1 MKISFSIIFIL
12 TFFIFPPGIK
22 AQELNTPVKYDSTL
36 AKKLGADEY
45 GMKQYVMAF
54 LKKGPNRS
62 QDSTKRAE
70 IQKAHLKNIMRLA
83 AEGKLIVAGPFLDDT
98 DTQGIFIFNVGSIEE
113 AKKLTES
120 DPAVKAGV
128 LTMELH
134 PWYGPAILPEVLKL
148 NRKLEKRSIT
158 E

>member
-1 MKISFSIIFIL
+1 MVKSFLVVFIFSFIL
-12 TFFIFPPGIK
+12 FLPATN
-22 AQELNTPVKYDSTL
+22 AQESNETVGYDSTL
-36 AKKLGADEY
+36 AQKLGADEY

-54 LKKGPNRS
+54 LKKGHNRS

-83 AEGKLIVAGPFLDDT
+83 KEGKLIVAGPFLDDT
-98 DTQGIFIFNVGSIEE
+98 DIRGIFIFDVGTIEE

-120 DPAVKAGV
+120 DPAVKSGV

-148 NRKLEKRSIT
+148 NSKLEKKSVA

>member
-1 MKISFSIIFIL
+1 MIKSLSVIFIL
-12 TFFIFPPGIK
+12 TFILFSPCIK
-22 AQELNTPVKYDSTL
+22 AQESNNAVGYDSTL
-36 AKKLGADEY
+36 AQKLGADEY
-45 GMKQYVMAF
+45 GMKQYIMAF

-62 QDSTKRAE
+62 QDSTQRAE
-70 IQKAHLKNIMRLA
+70 IQKAHLKNIMKLA
-83 AEGKLIVAGPFLDDT
+83 AEGKLIVAGPFLDNT
-98 DTQGIFIFNVGSIEE
+98 DIRGIFIFNVGSIEE

-128 LTMELH
+128 LSMELH

-148 NRKLEKRSIT
+148 NRKLEKKSVA

>member
-1 MKISFSIIFIL
+1 MKKSFLITFLLSILIF
-12 TFFIFPPGIK
+12 FPNIN
-22 AQELNTPVKYDSTL
+22 AQDINNSYGYDSTL
-36 AKKLGADEY
+36 AQKLGADEY
-45 GMKQYVMAF
+45 GMKEYVMAF

-62 QDSTKRAE
+62 QDSTQRAE

-83 AEGKLIVAGPFLDDT
+83 VEGKLIVAGPFLDDK
-98 DTQGIFIFNVGSIEE
+98 DIRGIFIFDVESIDE

-128 LTMELH
+128 LKMELH

-148 NRKLEKRSIT
+148 NSKLEKKKVT
-158 E
+158 D

>member
-1 MKISFSIIFIL
+1 MRISFSITFILSFL
-12 TFFIFPPGIK
+12 TFFPSVK
-22 AQELNTPVKYDSTL
+22 AQVLNNAVVYDSTL
-36 AKKLGADEY
+36 AQKFGADEY

-62 QDSTKRAE
+62 QDSTQRDE
-70 IQKAHLKNIMRLA
+70 IQKAHLKNIMRLT
-83 AEGKLIVAGPFLDDT
+83 AEGKLIVAGPFLDDA
-98 DTQGIFIFNVGSIEE
+98 DIRGIFIFNEENIEE
-113 AKKLTES
+113 AGKLTES

-128 LTMELH
+128 LIMELH

-148 NRKLEKRSIT
+148 NRKLEKKRIA